1 MIPFDVTAG
10 SVAGR
15 DHRLAGRN
23 SQDAFAIIRRPF
35 VLTAF
40 ACDGCGS
47 SPKSEV
53 GANLGARLLAEFLG
67 KSLETIGPGTM
78 LGHAT
83 FAKHCERARVDMLA
97 NLRVI
102 GRQLGGSFT
111 GVVSEYFLF
120 TAIGI
125 IATPAFVAIVA
136 AGDGLYALN
145 GSVAQLG
152 PYPGNAPPY
161 LGYGLLDADQI
172 DGPVPALDVVAML
185 PTPDVQSVLV
195 GTDGAFDLQA
205 KADRFVPGTS
215 EPFGSLN
222 QFWENPKFFA
232 NPDALRRRLAVAG
245 RDIVHQQSDGL
256 QTDVSLLSDDTTLIV
271 LRRKGA

>member
-1 MIPFDVTAG
+1 MIPFEVTAG

-23 SQDAFAIIRRPF
+23 SQDACAMISRPF

-40 ACDGCGS
+40 ACDGCSS

-67 KSLETIGPGTM
+67 KSLETIGPGTR
-78 LGHAT
+78 LDFAT
-83 FAKHCERARVDMLA
+83 LTKHCERARVDMLA
-97 NLRVI
+97 YLRVI

-111 GVVSEYFLF
+111 TVVSEHFLF

-125 IATPAFVAIVA
+125 IATPAFVAVVA
-136 AGDGLYALN
+136 AGDGLYAIN
-145 GSVAQLG
+145 GKVAQLG
-152 PYPGNAPPY
+152 PFPGNAPPY

-172 DGPVPALDVVAML
+172 SGPVPLLEVVAIM

-205 KADRFVPGTS
+205 KADRYIPGTS
-215 EPFGSLN
+215 EPLGPLS
-222 QFWENPKFFA
+222 QFWENAKFFA
-232 NPDALRRRLAVAG
+232 NPDALRRRLTVAG
-245 RDIVHQQSDGL
+245 RDIVRKCDEEL
-256 QTDVSLLSDDTTLIV
+256 QTDPSLLSDDTTLIV
-271 LRRKGA
+271 LRRKEA